1 MCRCLLFLISL
12 YIDIDNYCLRVYVN
26 MHNKNGGFEMP
37 IYILISTLTD
47 DGRKT
52 VKKHPD
58 RIEAV
63 NMEIENMGAKVL
75 AQYAVLGQYDFINIV
90 EAPNNDAIA
99 KLSIELGSRGTV
111 QIITLPAIPVNDFIT
126 KMM

>member
-1 MCRCLLFLISL
+1 M
-12 YIDIDNYCLRVYVN
+12 Y
-26 MHNKNGGFEMP
+26 NKDGGFEMP

-111 QIITLPAIPVNDFIT
+111 QIITLHAIPVNDFIT